1 MQKIVWDDDELDEHI
16 IDVLKKSTTIEN
28 PLAPNTILNK
38 LKEEYKNVK
47 LGIIRVKDS
56 LNRLSDD
63 KIKKTSGTHPKYYI
77 EQKRKE

>member
-1 MQKIVWDDDELDEHI
+1 MQKIIWDDDELDEHI
-16 IDVLKKSTTIEN
+16 IDMLKENATIEN
-28 PLAPNTILNK
+28 PLAPNTLLNK

-56 LNRLSDD
+56 LNRLSD

-77 EQKRKE
+77 EQKKKE